1 MKRKISQI
9 IFERACRSLGL
20 QFFSIIINSA
30 KASAWFKHVF
40 FSVSVLSFFGEGKGG
55 WFGFGQLGSAF
66 FVCVCLTVTA
76 PKRASGTLRPE
87 RATNRRHSSSYRW
100 WK

>member
-1 MKRKISQI
+1 MKGKISQI

-40 FSVSVLSFFGEGKGG
+40 CSVSVLSFFLGGGGEGAG
-55 WFGFGQLGSAF
+55 LGL
-66 FVCVCLTVTA
+66 V
-76 PKRASGTLRPE
+76 
-87 RATNRRHSSSYRW
+87 N
-100 WK
+100 